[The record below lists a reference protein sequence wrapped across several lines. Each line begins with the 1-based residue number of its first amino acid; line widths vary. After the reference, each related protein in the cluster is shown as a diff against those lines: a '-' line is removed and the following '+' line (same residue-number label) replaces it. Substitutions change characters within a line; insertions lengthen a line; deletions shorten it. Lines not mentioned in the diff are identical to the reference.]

1 MKEPAMKLGYT
12 ILYVESV
19 EQTLSFYERAF
30 GLNRGM
36 VTDTHEYGELQTGDT
51 KLAFAANSFVKG
63 LISLPFTAASPAS
76 AAPPMELGLVTEAV
90 EQDFER
96 AVAAGAVVVKRPE
109 RKPWGQLVG
118 YVRDNNGFLVE
129 ICSPIAG

>member
-1 MKEPAMKLGYT
+1 MKLAYA

-19 EQTLSFYERAF
+19 AETIAFYERAF
-30 GLNRGM
+30 GLTRGM
-36 VTDTHEYGELQTGDT
+36 VTDTLEYGELQTGDT

-63 LISLPFTAASPAS
+63 LTALPFEVASPDK
-76 AAPPMELGLVTEAV
+76 AAPPMELGFVTETV
-90 EQDFER
+90 EEDFDR

-118 YVRDNNGFLVE
+118 YVRDNNGFLLE
-129 ICSPIAG
+129 ICSPIGG